1 MAVSFPLPER
11 GEVRGEAK
19 YQASEK
25 STVASEDQFSKV
37 LDDARQEIRQI
48 VRNVFDEYEKKLK
61 R

>member
-19 YQASEK
+19 SQASEK
-25 STVASEDQFSKV
+25 NTVASEDQFSKV

>member
-11 GEVRGEAK
+11 GEMRGEVK
-19 YQASEK
+19 PQASVK
-25 STVASEDQFSKV
+25 NTVVSDDKFSKV

-61 R
+61 G